1 MLCSRNAGLTKRFLL
16 SHLNLTL
23 GHVPLAFITATH
35 SAPPPSIV
43 QDLNSLVR
51 KQIGA
56 IATLVG
62 VVVLD
67 RIPKTRSGKTL
78 RRVLREIVEKGMDG
92 DWTGELA
99 VPATVEDRSHVDWA
113 REKVKLWI
121 EGRKNITK
129 AKL

>member
-1 MLCSRNAGLTKRFLL
+1 MLCGRNARFTKRLLL
-16 SHLNLTL
+16 SYLNLTP
-23 GHVPLAFITATH
+23 GHVPLVFITATH

-43 QDLNSLVR
+43 KDLNVLVR
-51 KQIGA
+51 KQIGG
-56 IATLVG
+56 IATLAG

-99 VPATVEDRSHVDWA
+99 VPATVEDRSHIEWA

-121 EGRKNITK
+121 EERKNVTK